1 MEFKIAHWSDSHNS
15 PEIAH
20 TLRVLNKLAVNL
32 KIHTGDAVRDT
43 FPDDISD
50 THLETSLFSI
60 GNHERYK
67 SFAEGFTNPPSQGEL
82 YTKFIDPYKGSWGV
96 TTNRTWYSKH
106 FNDENIEYI
115 SLDTCAISEAEIKEQ
130 TQWLTNTLERCLAAK
145 TKVFLGS
152 HELPTAPKY
161 LKCNYSCDGYFIDS
175 GYYPDNQGRLN
186 WYPLIND
193 LNELVDEYA
202 DKGLRVLGWFYGHDH
217 SDGLLVSRTHVK
229 YPHIAVGSTINDRFN
244 NVSRNTNETSIINVY
259 TYNDYY
265 NTLKIERVEG
275 YNAFT
280 GAIKRVTVFDYD
292 TGKVTCQY

>member
-67 SFAEGFTNPPSQGEL
+67 SYADGFTNPPSQGEL

-106 FNDENIEYI
+106 FNAENIEYI
-115 SLDTCAISEAEIKEQ
+115 SLDTCAISEAESKEQ

-152 HELPTAPKY
+152 HELPTSSKY
-161 LKCNYSCDGYFIDS
+161 LKCNYSCDGYFLDS
-175 GYYPDNQGRLN
+175 GYYPNNQERFN

-193 LNELVDEYA
+193 LNELVDEYV
-202 DKGLRVLGWFYGHDH
+202 DKGLLVLGWFYGHDH

-229 YPHIAVGSTINDRFN
+229 YPHIAVGSTIKDRFN

-280 GAIKRVTVFDYD
+280 GAMKRVTVFDYD